1 MRKYIIVELASVSDE
16 TLQKTAPE
24 IGLAVKSLDGTKALV
39 KVMSEETP
47 AGCTALSHA
56 EALALLNTEDWP
68 R

>member
-24 IGLAVKSLDGTKALV
+24 IGLAVKSIDGTKAIL
-39 KVMSEETP
+39 KVMSEEIP
-47 AGCTALSHA
+47 AGYAVLTHA
-56 EALALLNTEDWP
+56 EALALFDTEEWP